1 MPKVTGEVPGVWLLR
16 QASLEAG
23 RRVRLPGDSAS
34 PKGRTLFDHPPGVEK
49 EGVQGELCFWT
60 PRLIIL
66 IQAGHGGGDL
76 RVAKAEGKGEDIGDS
91 GVSRLVV
98 ASVWREPLLHLIT
111 EHNG

>member
-1 MPKVTGEVPGVWLLR
+1 M
-16 QASLEAG
+16 
-23 RRVRLPGDSAS
+23 RLPGDSAS
-34 PKGRTLFDHPPGVEK
+34 QKRHTLSDHPPGVEK

-66 IQAGHGGGDL
+66 IQAGHSGGDL
-76 RVAKAEGKGEDIGDS
+76 QVTKAEGKSEDIGDS

-98 ASVWREPLLHLIT
+98 ALVWRDPLLHFIT